1 MGGSIIVCRNK
12 LYETCFRRMHENM
25 YRKAIETC
33 GDWSSD
39 CYGVN
44 KIDLYAA
51 GIIYACGVFDELK
64 FILEECKYEIYS

>member
-1 MGGSIIVCRNK
+1 
-12 LYETCFRRMHENM
+12 MHENM